1 MYTPKVI
8 IPEGIQSQY
17 KLILYREIIKLCEDT
32 QPVNPFKSLYDT
44 VDGLRIALN
53 TTNDLPG
60 AIKHWD
66 TEVSEGRYNY
76 IILGDPNPS
85 GYKESV
91 LQRVMNEC
99 SNPSSSLI
107 NDEWF
112 LAMINITEKN
122 KLVVN
127 KDLKITIE

>member
-1 MYTPKVI
+1 MYVPKVI

-17 KLILYREIIKLCEDT
+17 KLILYRQIIALCEDNE
-32 QPVNPFKSLYDT
+32 PVNPFKSLYDT
-44 VDGLRIALN
+44 DDGLRIALN

-66 TEVSEGRYNY
+66 TEVSEGKYNY

-91 LQRVMNEC
+91 LEKVMSEC

-107 NDEWF
+107 SDEWF
-112 LAMINITEKN
+112 LAMINITNKN
-122 KLVVN
+122 KLVV

>member
-17 KLILYREIIKLCEDT
+17 KLILYREVIKLCEDNE
-32 QPVNPFKSLYDT
+32 PVNPFKSVYDT
-44 VDGLRIALN
+44 VEGLRIALN

-85 GYKESV
+85 SYKESV
-91 LQRVMNEC
+91 LERVMNEC
-99 SNPSSSLI
+99 VNPNSYSIS
-107 NDEWF
+107 DEWF
-112 LAMINITEKN
+112 LAKINITDRN

-127 KDLKITIE
+127 ESKITIE